1 VSPPLVHGLPG
12 QEALL
17 AVALQQ
23 SLALQKAPDTL
34 RDRAGQFR
42 ELGGSRRPHPAKP
55 LDLSIGPHDI
65 DSIQEQHM
73 EVEGYWDYGFTAA
86 QAA

>member
-1 VSPPLVHGLPG
+1 MAEQRIHGPLVHGLPG

-34 RDRAGQFR
+34 RDRVGQFGK
-42 ELGGSRRPHPAKP
+42 LGGGRGPHPAKP

-65 DSIQEQHM
+65 DPIEEQHM
-73 EVEGYWDYGFTAA
+73 EMEVEE
-86 QAA
+86 QPS